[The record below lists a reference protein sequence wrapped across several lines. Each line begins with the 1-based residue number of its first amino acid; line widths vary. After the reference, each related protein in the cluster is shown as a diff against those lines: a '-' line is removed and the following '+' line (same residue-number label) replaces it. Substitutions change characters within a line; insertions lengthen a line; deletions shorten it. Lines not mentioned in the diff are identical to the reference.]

1 MQPVLYEIMKKAYTG
16 IYIENKIKLVI
27 YFNNTPPLY
36 KTFENSFV
44 VKFIFFS
51 NNMHNVISSYKSFS
65 VSFLYVTYL
74 L

>member
-44 VKFIFFS
+44 VKLIFFLITCI
-51 NNMHNVISSYKSFS
+51 MSSHCTSHS
-65 VSFLYVTYL
+65 L
-74 L
+74 

>member
-44 VKFIFFS
+44 TVVKLIFFLITCI
-51 NNMHNVISSYKSFS
+51 MSSHCTSHS
-65 VSFLYVTYL
+65 L
-74 L
+74 

>member
-1 MQPVLYEIMKKAYTG
+1 MQPVVYEIMKKAYTG

-44 VKFIFFS
+44 VKLIFFLITCI
-51 NNMHNVISSYKSFS
+51 M
-65 VSFLYVTYL
+65 
-74 L
+74 

>member
-44 VKFIFFS
+44 VKLIFFQITCI
-51 NNMHNVISSYKSFS
+51 MSSHCTSHS
-65 VSFLYVTYL
+65 L
-74 L
+74 

>member
-44 VKFIFFS
+44 VKFIFFLIKCI
-51 NNMHNVISSYKSFS
+51 MSSHCTSHS
-65 VSFLYVTYL
+65 L
-74 L
+74 

>member
-1 MQPVLYEIMKKAYTG
+1 MQPVLYEIMKKAYTGTG

-44 VKFIFFS
+44 VKLIFFLITCI
-51 NNMHNVISSYKSFS
+51 M
-65 VSFLYVTYL
+65 
-74 L
+74 